1 MGGDAMTSL
10 TQEIK
15 QLHRQILDLSE
26 CERYRLQ
33 PRLAGLLGQMRE
45 AGEQVPSEMR
55 RLNETLLDEAIEAQ
69 FENMPV

>member
-1 MGGDAMTSL
+1 MTSL

-15 QLHRQILDLSE
+15 QLHRQILDLE
-26 CERYRLQ
+26 EAERYRLQ
-33 PRLAGLLGQMRE
+33 PRLAGLLGQMRH
-45 AGEQVPSEMR
+45 AGEPVPSQLQ

>member
-1 MGGDAMTSL
+1 MTKLS
-10 TQEIK
+10 QEIK

-26 CERYRLQ
+26 GERYRLQ
-33 PRLAGLLGQMRE
+33 PRLAGLLGQMRH
-45 AGEQVPSEMR
+45 AGEPVPAAMQ

>member
-1 MGGDAMTSL
+1 MTRLS
-10 TQEIK
+10 QEIK
-15 QLHRQILDLSE
+15 QLHRQILDLDE

-33 PRLAGLLGQMRE
+33 PRLAGLLGQMRH
-45 AGEQVPSEMR
+45 AGESVPADMQ